1 MHQATIQEPARAFNS
16 KYAKKQED
24 AATYGMTN
32 YPKGEQLEQDGT
44 TYTWHG
50 ARWTSQQTGRI
61 ATRDAA
67 KRLNAYAISQ
77 LRDGTVEP
85 EKQAVAE
92 SLSYSAIR
100 AEKIALLQSR

>member
-1 MHQATIQEPARAFNS
+1 MQRS
-16 KYAKKQED
+16 KTD

-92 SLSYSAIR
+92 SLSYSALR
-100 AEKIALLQSR
+100 AEKIALLYSTR